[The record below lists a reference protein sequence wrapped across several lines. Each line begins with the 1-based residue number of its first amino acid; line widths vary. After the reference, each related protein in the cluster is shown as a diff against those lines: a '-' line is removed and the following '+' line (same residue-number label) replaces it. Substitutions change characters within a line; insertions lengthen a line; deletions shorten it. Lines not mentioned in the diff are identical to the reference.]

1 MYFGIVSSES
11 IEKTVCYST
20 WRNKCLF
27 LFGKQGL
34 HPYDEG
40 LLARG
45 KLRKVA
51 LVAAMRTLLL
61 AVYSV
66 AKHRR
71 PFVPHLIPQETP
83 A

>member
-1 MYFGIVSSES
+1 MPTLSAVRFHP
-11 IEKTVCYST
+11 
-20 WRNKCLF
+20 WRRA
-27 LFGKQGL
+27 
-34 HPYDEG
+34 YDEG